1 MPYGHIRQ
9 YRELVQDAQLKRIQ
23 ITRQQQQSIAK
34 LYRDIAKD
42 AGKEIA
48 RKSEKTLTY
57 RWLKDYAK
65 SLKGQSTYLYTSL
78 QGIVETGLLGTAKA
92 VTDAEYMFWG
102 SIIPELSGKF
112 KDTLSTVPQ
121 TCVDELM
128 NGGIY
133 KDFTGLSERLWN
145 YKGKYNRDIGYII
158 NRGIIEQKSTYDLA
172 KDLEMYLDPRAQKPW
187 EWRKVYPGSSQSVDY
202 NAQRL
207 SRTSITHAYQ
217 LSFQR
222 STRENPFIECYQW
235 HSSNGGRTCDLCQ
248 QRDGKLYDKDMVPLD
263 HPNGMCIITAVITK
277 GYDEIAR
284 ELSDWANGGRNPVL
298 DHWLKPDSEID
309 FGGKIRAAVQKKKMA
324 NQVRRF
330 SLQLAKIENKN
341 VKALL
346 QQSQQRVTI
355 EQSNKRRSRY
365 NATENKIYLSG
376 GALPDVLA
384 HELMHEIDYTYGLT
398 ENGALSGSL
407 RNDYRKLQMQAAGY
421 GKDLTD
427 MLYLQYKEAFE
438 NNGKRKYLK
447 EEYRGLSDI
456 LEGVSGSKVF
466 LGYGHGR
473 EYWKQQ
479 LKVEKETWAQIGRMV
494 YLNDPNVIKMLEKL
508 FPETYQEFCH
518 ITERMMK

>member
-1 MPYGHIRQ
+1 
-9 YRELVQDAQLKRIQ
+9 
-23 ITRQQQQSIAK
+23 
-34 LYRDIAKD
+34 
-42 AGKEIA
+42 
-48 RKSEKTLTY
+48 
-57 RWLKDYAK
+57 
-65 SLKGQSTYLYTSL
+65 
-78 QGIVETGLLGTAKA
+78 
-92 VTDAEYMFWG
+92 
-102 SIIPELSGKF
+102 
-112 KDTLSTVPQ
+112 
-121 TCVDELM
+121 
-128 NGGIY
+128 
-133 KDFTGLSERLWN
+133 
-145 YKGKYNRDIGYII
+145 
-158 NRGIIEQKSTYDLA
+158 
-172 KDLEMYLDPRAQKPW
+172 
-187 EWRKVYPGSSQSVDY
+187 
-202 NAQRL
+202 
-207 SRTSITHAYQ
+207 
-217 LSFQR
+217 
-222 STRENPFIECYQW
+222 
-235 HSSNGGRTCDLCQ
+235 
-248 QRDGKLYDKDMVPLD
+248 
-263 HPNGMCIITAVITK
+263 
-277 GYDEIAR
+277 
-284 ELSDWANGGRNPVL
+284 
-298 DHWLKPDSEID
+298 
-309 FGGKIRAAVQKKKMA
+309 MA